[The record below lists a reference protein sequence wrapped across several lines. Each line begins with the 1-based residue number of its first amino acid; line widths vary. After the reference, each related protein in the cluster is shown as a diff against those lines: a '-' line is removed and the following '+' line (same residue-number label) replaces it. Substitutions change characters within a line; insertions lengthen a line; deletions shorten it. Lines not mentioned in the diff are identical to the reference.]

1 MDIKLRVITNIEAQI
16 FKNNIELNDGNEIFL
31 SHIIDDLF
39 CLSTHK
45 IDKYN
50 DFFTKKSTEKL
61 NNFYEILAKMLI
73 SNELTGEG
81 CFDHEQ
87 GVKTVNSVKNKI
99 NNYLSSNLNFI
110 LIKYSHSSIKP
121 VSFLSYNDGY
131 IWNVCTSKKHRGI
144 GYMTLL
150 FKHFISLLKKG
161 EFKENIIIDDNT
173 LSLNLLKKNP
183 TFKTTKRFYFENGF
197 KLKQETKDMI
207 VLYLNI
213 S

>member
-1 MDIKLRVITNIEAQI
+1 M
-16 FKNNIELNDGNEIFL
+16 
-31 SHIIDDLF
+31 
-39 CLSTHK
+39 
-45 IDKYN
+45 
-50 DFFTKKSTEKL
+50 
-61 NNFYEILAKMLI
+61 LARCQRPNLI

-150 FKHFISLLKKG
+150 FKHFLIVSIILSNSLKLI
-161 EFKENIIIDDNT
+161 F
-173 LSLNLLKKNP
+173 LS
-183 TFKTTKRFYFENGF
+183 
-197 KLKQETKDMI
+197 KLFFSLIYWM
-207 VLYLNI
+207 
-213 S
+213 